1 MSRSTGLDTADRI
14 QAQHKETIMTRSNL
28 SVALGAL
35 LGVVLTTNAPAA
47 RAQEPAYLAD
57 RGDGIRTSLLATY
70 IRPREFIF
78 YPFYEY
84 TRTSNYEY
92 KASDLGFVG
101 ETDYQGRKVD
111 QEYLIY
117 LGYAFNDS
125 WMLEFESALHASV
138 KFSKADNDPVNAVPR
153 EIRESGLGD
162 TEMQLRWRYSKETE
176 TRPEITVMF
185 QAEFPLQRKKKL
197 LGTQAWGFGTG
208 VIVTKGYPFGTF
220 TLRGQINH
228 DRGDRETKFG
238 EYAIDY
244 LKKLSPAWT
253 IALTLEGE
261 ESELS
266 VIGEA
271 QYALSRNATLKL
283 NLGQGLT
290 KKDRQFAPEIGV
302 LFRF

>member
-1 MSRSTGLDTADRI
+1 MMKRTT
-14 QAQHKETIMTRSNL
+14 TIVRAFLLAT
-28 SVALGAL
+28 ALGGAL
-35 LGVVLTTNAPAA
+35 QPAA
-47 RAQEPAYLAD
+47 AQSASQPDFLAD
-57 RGDGIRTSLLATY
+57 RGDAIRTSLLATY
-70 IRPREFIF
+70 IKPREFIF

-84 TRTSNYEY
+84 TKTSNYEY
-92 KASDLGFVG
+92 KASDFGFVG
-101 ETDYQGRKVD
+101 DVDYLGKKVD
-111 QEYLIY
+111 QEYLVF
-117 LGYAFNDS
+117 LSYAWNDS
-125 WMLEFESALHASV
+125 WMFEFESALHASA
-138 KFSKADNDPVNAVPR
+138 KFTKADNDPVAAVPR

-162 TEMQLRWRYSKETE
+162 TEAQVRWRYARETA
-176 TRPEITVMF
+176 TRPEITIMF
-185 QAEFPLQRKKKL
+185 QAEFPLQRKKKI

-208 VIVTKGYPFGTF
+208 VILTKGYPFGTF
-220 TLRGQINH
+220 SLRGQINH

-244 LKKLSPAWT
+244 LKKLSPQWT

>member
-1 MSRSTGLDTADRI
+1 MMRSIVSSIVLA
-14 QAQHKETIMTRSNL
+14 A
-28 SVALGAL
+28 A
-35 LGVVLTTNAPAA
+35 LTTLPQQAGAQGA
-47 RAQEPAYLAD
+47 RQPDFLAD

-84 TRTSNYEY
+84 TKTSNYEY
-92 KASDLGFVG
+92 KASDFGFVG
-101 ETDYQGRKVD
+101 ETDYLGKQVD
-111 QEYLIY
+111 HEYLVF

-125 WMLEFESALHASV
+125 LAFEFESALHAKA
-138 KFSKADNDPVNAVPR
+138 KFTKAGDDPVAAVPR

-162 TEMQLRWRYSKETE
+162 TEAQLRWRIAPETQA
-176 TRPEITVMF
+176 RPEITLAF
-185 QAEFPLQRKKKL
+185 QAVFPLQKKKKI
-197 LGTQAWGFGTG
+197 LGTQAWEFAAG
-208 VIVTKGYPFGTF
+208 VVVTKGYPFGTF

-228 DRGDRETKFG
+228 DREDRETKFG

-244 LKKLSPAWT
+244 LKKLSPQWT

-266 VIGEA
+266 IIGEA
-271 QYALSRNATLKL
+271 QYALSKNATLKL

>member
-1 MSRSTGLDTADRI
+1 
-14 QAQHKETIMTRSNL
+14 MTKGISASIGTL
-28 SVALGAL
+28 WLAAL
-35 LGVVLTTNAPAA
+35 LTMAAPPA
-47 RAQEPAYLAD
+47 RAQTPDFLAD
-57 RGDGIRTSLLATY
+57 RGDGLRTSLLATY

-84 TRTSNYEY
+84 TKTSNYEY
-92 KASDLGFVG
+92 KASDLGLVG
-101 ETDYQGRKVD
+101 DTDYLGKKVD
-111 QEYLIY
+111 HEYLIF

-125 WMLEFESALHASV
+125 WMLEFESALHAKV
-138 KFSKADNDPVNAVPR
+138 KFNKAANDPVTAVPQ
-153 EIRESGLGD
+153 ELRESGLGD

-176 TRPEITVMF
+176 TRPEMAFHLQT
-185 QAEFPLQRKKKL
+185 EFPLQKKKKL
-197 LGTQAWGFGTG
+197 LGTQAWGFAVGT
-208 VIVTKGYPFGTF
+208 VLTKGYSFGTLS
-220 TLRGQINH
+220 LRGQINH

-238 EYAIDY
+238 EYAIDF
-244 LKKLSPAWT
+244 LKKLSPQWT

-271 QYALSRNATLKL
+271 QYAISRNAILKL

-290 KKDRQFAPEIGV
+290 KKDRQTAPEIGV

>member
-1 MSRSTGLDTADRI
+1 MNRRNRFPVPSLVLASALIGAP
-14 QAQHKETIMTRSNL
+14 QAAL
-28 SVALGAL
+28 SQSSGQ
-35 LGVVLTTNAPAA
+35 PD
-47 RAQEPAYLAD
+47 YLRD
-57 RGDGIRTSLLATY
+57 RGDAIRTSLLATY
-70 IRPREFIF
+70 IRPKEFIF

-92 KASDLGFVG
+92 KASDLGLVG
-101 ETDYQGRKVD
+101 DVDYLGKKVD
-111 QEYLIY
+111 QEYLVY
-117 LGYAFNDS
+117 LGYAWNDS
-125 WMLEFESALHASV
+125 WMFEFESALHAKA
-138 KFSKADNDPVNAVPR
+138 KFTKADNDPVAAVPR

-162 TEMQLRWRYSKETE
+162 TEMQVRWRYAKETE
-176 TRPEITVMF
+176 TRPEITYIF
-185 QAEFPLQRKKKL
+185 QTEFPLQKKKKI
-197 LGTQAWGFGTG
+197 LGTQAWGFGAG
-208 VIVTKGYPFGTF
+208 VVLTKGYSFGTMS
-220 TLRGQINH
+220 LRGQINH

-244 LKKLSPAWT
+244 LKKLSPQWT
-253 IALTLEGE
+253 VALTLEGE